1 MLNYWL
7 ISENACS
14 FSICFPCVWIWQ
26 NFMIIMHFI
35 AYNLNRHL
43 FSIILIT
50 WYKNIPNI
58 HTARIYMNI
67 LLHFGYEDVGTVP
80 SRCTVNGHHS
90 HLRHLSCGIFTVSVL
105 LKFEF
110 TTCEQPA
117 CGSLTGKTLICGTI
131 EWEPLNWWIT
141 ASPTEQSFIPC
152 STWPVPH
159 NVNTLVTAVQEAQ
172 IKIRCNQELPSL
184 LSR

>member
-1 MLNYWL
+1 MNQFFIIITIGYLN
-7 ISENACS
+7 
-14 FSICFPCVWIWQ
+14 
-26 NFMIIMHFI
+26 M
-35 AYNLNRHL
+35 
-43 FSIILIT
+43 
-50 WYKNIPNI
+50 PNI
-58 HTARIYMNI
+58 CIAHCIYLYWCTLEMRIIIWYQ
-67 LLHFGYEDVGTVP
+67 
-80 SRCTVNGHHS
+80 SRCNPNGHH
-90 HLRHLSCGIFTVSVL
+90 HILRRLSWGIFTVSVL

-110 TTCEQPA
+110 TTREQPA